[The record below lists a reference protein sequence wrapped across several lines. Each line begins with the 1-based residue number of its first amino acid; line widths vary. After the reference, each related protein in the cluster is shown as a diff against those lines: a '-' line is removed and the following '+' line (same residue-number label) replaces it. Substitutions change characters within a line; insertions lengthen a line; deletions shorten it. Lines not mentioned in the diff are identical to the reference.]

1 MKKGKSALLSVA
13 LCALMAVL
21 LIKLGLSV
29 LGALSTGKE
38 AIDTV
43 PDVIAGEAK
52 PGDAAPSKNDSYAY
66 AQTEK
71 NPKSNAA
78 ASSVSDSL
86 SALQQ
91 KELELQK
98 REDLLRDKEERL
110 AKIEKEVEQKVKD
123 LLALQKEIQAAKA
136 EKLDAQGAKV
146 KSLAKIYGTMK
157 PKEAAK
163 LMENLDEK
171 LVMNIIST
179 MTPDEA
185 ASILSLMEVK
195 KAAKISE
202 ALSGR

>member
-1 MKKGKSALLSVA
+1 
-13 LCALMAVL
+13 MAVL
-21 LIKLGLSV
+21 LIKLGLSIM
-29 LGALSTGKE
+29 GALTSGKQSL
-38 AIDTV
+38 DTI
-43 PDVIAGEAK
+43 PEVIAGEEK
-52 PGDAAPSKNDSYAY
+52 PGDAAAPKNASYAY

-78 ASSVSDSL
+78 SSSVSDSL

-91 KELELQK
+91 RELELQK

-110 AKIEKEVEQKVKD
+110 GKIEKEVEQKVKD

-136 EKLDAQGAKV
+136 EKLDSQGTKV

-171 LVMNIIST
+171 LVMNIIAT

-185 ASILSLMEVK
+185 ASILSLMDVK